1 MPVVVSVLPD
11 EAPMEP
17 LLELGDD
24 EVDELVSVVVLLLPV
39 VLDDGEL
46 EVLDDG
52 ELEEPLDEPV
62 PEAPMDDELLLGE
75 LDELVDGEAPI
86 VDDDDE
92 EDLSVAVLEG
102 VLPAVLLLELGVLE
116 LVLGV
121 LLLVPVLLPLVEPEA
136 VPAPADVPELLPLV
150 PPVWAMARPPKAS
163 AAAAAR
169 VVRVV
174 LVALILNSLMELP
187 ARERGGT
194 EAGTPAG
201 WTED

>member
-1 MPVVVSVLPD
+1 VPVVVSVLPD
-11 EAPMEP
+11 EAPIEP

-24 EVDELVSVVVLLLPV
+24 EVDELVSVLLLPV

-52 ELEEPLDEPV
+52 EVAEDPLDEPV
-62 PEAPMDDELLLGE
+62 PEAPMDDELLGE
-75 LDELVDGEAPI
+75 LEAPVDGEAPI
-86 VDDDDE
+86 VDDDE

-121 LLLVPVLLPLVEPEA
+121 LLLVPVLLPLVEPEL
-136 VPAPADVPELLPLV
+136 VPAPAEVPELPV
-150 PPVWAMARPPKAS
+150 PVPELWAMARPPIAR

-174 LVALILNSLMELP
+174 LVALILNSLMELS
-187 ARERGGT
+187 ARGRGGT
-194 EAGTPAG
+194 EAGTAAG

>member
-1 MPVVVSVLPD
+1 VPVVVSVLPE
-11 EAPMEP
+11 EAPIEP
-17 LLELGDD
+17 LLDEVLGV
-24 EVDELVSVVVLLLPV
+24 EVDELVSVLPV
-39 VLDDGEL
+39 VLL

-52 ELEEPLDEPV
+52 EVAEDPLDEPV
-62 PEAPMDDELLLGE
+62 PEAPIDDELLGE
-75 LDELVDGEAPI
+75 LEAPVDGEAPI
-86 VDDDDE
+86 VDEDE

-136 VPAPADVPELLPLV
+136 VPAPVDVPALPPLV
-150 PPVWAMARPPKAS
+150 PPEVWAMARPPKAR

-169 VVRVV
+169 AVRVV
-174 LVALILNSLMELP
+174 LVALILNSLMELS
-187 ARERGGT
+187 ARGRGGT
-194 EAGTPAG
+194 EAGTAAG

>member
-1 MPVVVSVLPD
+1 MVVSVLPD
-11 EAPMEP
+11 EAPIEP

-24 EVDELVSVVVLLLPV
+24 EVDELVSVLLLPV

-52 ELEEPLDEPV
+52 EVAEEPLDEPV
-62 PEAPMDDELLLGE
+62 PDAPIDDELLGE
-75 LDELVDGEAPI
+75 LEAPVDGEAPI
-86 VDDDDE
+86 VDDE

-121 LLLVPVLLPLVEPEA
+121 LLLVPVLLPLVEAEPVLLPAE
-136 VPAPADVPELLPLV
+136 VPAPPAPPE
-150 PPVWAMARPPKAS
+150 VWAMARPPKAR

-169 VVRVV
+169 AVRVV
-174 LVALILNSLMELP
+174 LVALILNSLMELS
-187 ARERGGT
+187 ARGKGGT
-194 EAGTPAG
+194 EAGTAAG

>member
-11 EAPMEP
+11 EAPIEP
-17 LLELGDD
+17 LLEEVLGD
-24 EVDELVSVVVLLLPV
+24 EAEELVSVLVVP
-39 VLDDGEL
+39 
-46 EVLDDG
+46 EVLEDG

-75 LDELVDGEAPI
+75 LDVLVDGEAPI
-86 VDDDDE
+86 VDEDE

-102 VLPAVLLLELGVLE
+102 VLPVVLLLELGVLE
-116 LVLGV
+116 LGMALPSD
-121 LLLVPVLLPLVEPEA
+121 LPLVEADPVLLPAE
-136 VPAPADVPELLPLV
+136 VPAPPV
-150 PPVWAMARPPKAS
+150 PPVWAMASPPKAR

-174 LVALILNSLMELP
+174 LVALILNSLMELS

-194 EAGTPAG
+194 EAGTSAG

>member
-1 MPVVVSVLPD
+1 MSLLPD
-11 EAPMEP
+11 EAPIEP
-17 LLELGDD
+17 LLDEELGDD
-24 EVDELVSVVVLLLPV
+24 VVDELVSVLLLPV
-39 VLDDGEL
+39 VLEDGEV
-46 EVLDDG
+46 E
-52 ELEEPLDEPV
+52 EEPLDEPV
-62 PEAPMDDELLLGE
+62 PDAPIDDELLLGE

-86 VDDDDE
+86 VDDDD
-92 EDLSVAVLEG
+92 LSVELVDG

-116 LVLGV
+116 LLPAVLGV
-121 LLLVPVLLPLVEPEA
+121 LLLVPVLLPLVEPEL
-136 VPAPADVPELLPLV
+136 VPAPAEVPELPV
-150 PPVWAMARPPKAS
+150 PELWAMARPPKAR

-194 EAGTPAG
+194 EAGTAAG